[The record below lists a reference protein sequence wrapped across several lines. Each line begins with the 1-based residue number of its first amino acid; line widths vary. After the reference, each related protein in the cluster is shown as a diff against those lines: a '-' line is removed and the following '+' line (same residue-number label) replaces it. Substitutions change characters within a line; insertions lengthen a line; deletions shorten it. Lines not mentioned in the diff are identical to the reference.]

1 MMDRKAE
8 VEVGNGYQYD
18 VMPGARQVE
27 SSRLKHSTYM
37 AGKIGIATSW
47 PRSNGQENNK
57 YSLNV
62 Y

>member
-1 MMDRKAE
+1 MMDRRAE

-37 AGKIGIATSW
+37 AGKIGIATS
-47 PRSNGQENNK
+47 
-57 YSLNV
+57 
-62 Y
+62 